1 MKYVASNV
9 VALVA
14 MVTNVVAMVSSVV
27 TMVTYCLDSSPVH
40 VVAISP
46 LMQQN
51 QFLTGGTFM

>member
-14 MVTNVVAMVSSVV
+14 MVTSVV

-40 VVAISP
+40 VVAIS
-46 LMQQN
+46 LLVQQN
-51 QFLTGGTFM
+51 QFLTGGT